1 MDATPLKVWMLGEF
15 SITMG
20 ENRIDDGG
28 NRSRKVWLLLAYMIY
43 NRTRVIPQEELVEL
57 LWGTEESSANPF
69 NALKTM
75 LHRVRSTLNQ
85 LAPGAG
91 HNLIIRKGGNY
102 AWNTEVPIEF
112 DVEQFDEL
120 CRRASAD
127 AQESKRVAHTLQAL
141 SLYQGD
147 FLSKLSTEPWVVPI
161 SAYYHNIYI
170 QSLLDILPLL
180 EERGQWQQV
189 VQLCR
194 TALKVEPYHEE
205 IYRHLMRSLM
215 ETGDQKGAVQVYE
228 EMSELL
234 FANFGV
240 MPSDESR
247 AIYREALRTVND
259 RAIPMGLVQEQ
270 LKEQDAIP
278 GALICD
284 YDFFKVIYQMQARAV
299 ARTGDAVHIGL
310 LTLTGENGKELAKR
324 SLDRAMENLR
334 EQIRMNLRRG
344 DVASQCSVSQFI
356 LMLPQANYE
365 NSCMVCQRICK
376 AFARQ
381 YPHSPA
387 EIRFSVH
394 PLEPNL

>member
-1 MDATPLKVWMLGEF
+1 MLGEF
-15 SITMG
+15 SISNG
-20 ENRIDDGG
+20 SGRVDDGG

-43 NRTRVIPQEELVEL
+43 NRNRPIPQDELMSL
-57 LWGTEESSANPF
+57 LWGEEEGSANPA

-75 LHRVRSTLNQ
+75 LHRVRATLNQ
-85 LAPGAG
+85 LGPDAG
-91 HNLIIRKGGNY
+91 HNLIVRRGGSY
-102 AWNTEVPIEF
+102 AWNTDVPLSV
-112 DVEQFDEL
+112 DVELFDQL
-120 CRRASAD
+120 CARAAGAENEERLSLL
-127 AQESKRVAHTLQAL
+127 LQAL
-141 SLYQGD
+141 DLYRGD

-161 SAYYHNIYI
+161 AAYYHNIYT
-170 QSLLDILPLL
+170 QALL
-180 EERGQWQQV
+180 EVLPILEEGGQWV
-189 VQLCR
+189 RAAELCR
-194 TALKVEPYHEE
+194 GALRVEPYNEA
-205 IYRHLMRSLM
+205 IYQHLMRDLV

-234 FANFGV
+234 FSNFGV
-240 MPSDESR
+240 MPADESR

-270 LKEQDAIP
+270 LKEQDAAP

-284 YDFFKVIYQMQARAV
+284 YDFFKVLYHAEARAV
-299 ARTGDAVHIGL
+299 ARSGDAVHIAL
-310 LTLTGENGKELAKR
+310 LTLMGEDGRDLPKR
-324 SLDRAMENLR
+324 SLDRAMENLQ
-334 EQIRMNLRRG
+334 EQIRLNLRRG
-344 DVASQCSVSQFI
+344 DIAAQCSVSQFI

-387 EIRFSVH
+387 DIRFSVH